1 MHLGKYNRE
10 YPEAWSIVDRLRADR
25 GKGLPWWPDWCF
37 LPLSGAYAIV
47 FEKYRID
54 PLPIEALGDVG
65 AVGALAAWRVTKG
78 IYRFDPDVYQER
90 YIPLKGDT
98 KSLGSAI

>member
-37 LPLSGAYAIV
+37 LPLEAYNNLQV
-47 FEKYRID
+47 KVDQR
-54 PLPIEALGDVG
+54 
-65 AVGALAAWRVTKG
+65 
-78 IYRFDPDVYQER
+78 
-90 YIPLKGDT
+90 
-98 KSLGSAI
+98 